1 MCGCLKSRSLM
12 RCLANKK
19 GLKEE
24 FDHNDAYETS
34 SMPVKNDK
42 SNMQIDVR

>member
-1 MCGCLKSRSLM
+1 MCVPCLKSRLLM

-24 FDHNDAYETS
+24 FDHGDAW
-34 SMPVKNDK
+34 DA
-42 SNMQIDVR
+42 IDAGEKW